1 MASHDR
7 TAIADQLSAAR
18 LAISNTLADDELLS
32 LVAAYGYGAARLGEG
47 QRLYD
52 AAVAAVDA
60 RVAASGAARLATAQ
74 AHAAERRA
82 WASYQALAQL
92 ARAVFQHEPARSTT
106 LGLVGHTP
114 RGTSGFLAAA
124 GTLFANALGVA
135 PIGATLADY
144 GYDAARLER
153 ELAVVRAFDQA
164 YRAQVVAFGAARRAT
179 SERRAALAALSRWV
193 AQYLKIARIA
203 LRDQP
208 TLIEKLGIGAV

>member
-7 TAIADQLSAAR
+7 TAIADQLNAAR

-124 GTLFANALGVA
+124 GTLF
-135 PIGATLADY
+135 
-144 GYDAARLER
+144 
-153 ELAVVRAFDQA
+153 DQA

-179 SERRAALAALSRWV
+179 SERRATLAALNRWV